1 MKLRPQ
7 QHQALRL
14 WFKDARWTYNC
25 ALRHMMQNQWHK
37 PTCTMPTNEMEAL
50 LVRRFVSVAGLQGR
64 ALLRT
69 RTPKVIRQQA
79 VKSILSSI
87 KMIRTKRLKDPQA
100 VFCPAFKDGLHDSI
114 RIESRSIRRLAPRTC
129 SIFRNWTPVL
139 PEKVIALALGPGFLR
154 ARAYIF
160 RSIELGDDVR
170 DTDMQTDFSIH
181 FKQGRFTLQLPRTVV
196 VGTRPSV
203 PSPSRVV
210 AIDPGVRR
218 FATTYSP
225 EGSATIY
232 GHNTSQVLDR
242 LSRRI
247 DRTKTTMARSVQ
259 KHQESKGQSRKQ
271 KGARRTRLRRSKRR
285 YYSALRKAKDV
296 IKDFHYKVSHD
307 LLTRHDTIICP
318 TTSSHR
324 WRQGSSLRSIVKR
337 RIQLLSFGSFARR
350 LVQCA
355 TLYKNK
361 TIVRGSEAY
370 TSKQCG
376 RCGTLQNKLGSST
389 TFSCGQCALVSDRDV
404 HAARN
409 ILLRFIE

>member
-1 MKLRPQ
+1 
-7 QHQALRL
+7 
-14 WFKDARWTYNC
+14 
-25 ALRHMMQNQWHK
+25 
-37 PTCTMPTNEMEAL
+37 MPFSVPCSKMVSRMPSESNP
-50 LVRRFVSVAGLQGR
+50 VRSGG
-64 ALLRT
+64 
-69 RTPKVIRQQA
+69 
-79 VKSILSSI
+79 
-87 KMIRTKRLKDPQA
+87 
-100 VFCPAFKDGLHDSI
+100 
-114 RIESRSIRRLAPRTC
+114 
-129 SIFRNWTPVL
+129 PVL
-139 PEKVIALALGPGFLR
+139 GPARSFATGHRYFLR
-154 ARAYIF
+154 KSSQFHWGRGHGPV
-160 RSIELGDDVR
+160 RSIELGDEIR
-170 DTDMQTDFSIH
+170 DTDVQTDFSIH

-203 PSPSRVV
+203 PIPSRVV

-247 DRTKTTMARSVQ
+247 DRTNTTMARSVQ

-307 LLTRHDTIICP
+307 LLTRHDTVICP

-337 RIQLLSFGSFARR
+337 RIQFEYSSGASLDDLCSVPLCTKTRRSYVVLRHIHPSNVVAVVHYRISLGVARHLVVDNVHSYPIVTYMLLAISFS
-350 LVQCA
+350 V
-355 TLYKNK
+355 
-361 TIVRGSEAY
+361 
-370 TSKQCG
+370 
-376 RCGTLQNKLGSST
+376 SSNRYCLSSGFVIPDNT
-389 TFSCGQCALVSDRDV
+389 NSLIFDS
-404 HAARN
+404 
-409 ILLRFIE
+409 I

>member
-1 MKLRPQ
+1 
-7 QHQALRL
+7 
-14 WFKDARWTYNC
+14 
-25 ALRHMMQNQWHK
+25 
-37 PTCTMPTNEMEAL
+37 
-50 LVRRFVSVAGLQGR
+50 
-64 ALLRT
+64 
-69 RTPKVIRQQA
+69 
-79 VKSILSSI
+79 
-87 KMIRTKRLKDPQA
+87 
-100 VFCPAFKDGLHDSI
+100 
-114 RIESRSIRRLAPRTC
+114 
-129 SIFRNWTPVL
+129 
-139 PEKVIALALGPGFLR
+139 
-154 ARAYIF
+154 
-160 RSIELGDDVR
+160 
-170 DTDMQTDFSIH
+170 MQTDFSIH
-181 FKQGRFTLQLPRTVV
+181 FKHGRFTLQLPRTVA
-196 VGTRPSV
+196 VGTRPSI

-232 GHNTSQVLDR
+232 GHNTSHVLDR

-247 DRTKTTMARSVQ
+247 DRSKTTMVRSVQ
-259 KHQESKGQSRKQ
+259 KHQEARSKRQSRKQ
-271 KGARRTRLRRSKRR
+271 KGASRTRLRRSKRR

-307 LLTRHDTIICP
+307 LLARHDTIICP

-324 WRQGSSLRSIVKR
+324 WRRGASLHPIVKR

-355 TLYKNK
+355 TLYTNK

-389 TFSCGQCALVSDRDV
+389 TFR
-404 HAARN
+404 
-409 ILLRFIE
+409 

>member
-1 MKLRPQ
+1 MVKEDTLALGLAARRERSVAYKGLDADQRKQRKRQFEADQVPSVQRMHCVAMKLRPQ

-69 RTPKVIRQQA
+69 RTPKVIRQEA

-100 VFCPAFKDGLHDSI
+100 VFRPAFKDGLHDSI

-139 PEKVIALALGPGFLR
+139 PEKVIALALGPGVRRTR

-196 VGTRPSV
+196 VG
-203 PSPSRVV
+203 
-210 AIDPGVRR
+210 
-218 FATTYSP
+218 
-225 EGSATIY
+225 
-232 GHNTSQVLDR
+232 
-242 LSRRI
+242 
-247 DRTKTTMARSVQ
+247 
-259 KHQESKGQSRKQ
+259 
-271 KGARRTRLRRSKRR
+271 
-285 YYSALRKAKDV
+285 
-296 IKDFHYKVSHD
+296 
-307 LLTRHDTIICP
+307 LL
-318 TTSSHR
+318 
-324 WRQGSSLRSIVKR
+324 
-337 RIQLLSFGSFARR
+337 
-350 LVQCA
+350 
-355 TLYKNK
+355 
-361 TIVRGSEAY
+361 
-370 TSKQCG
+370 
-376 RCGTLQNKLGSST
+376 
-389 TFSCGQCALVSDRDV
+389 
-404 HAARN
+404 
-409 ILLRFIE
+409 